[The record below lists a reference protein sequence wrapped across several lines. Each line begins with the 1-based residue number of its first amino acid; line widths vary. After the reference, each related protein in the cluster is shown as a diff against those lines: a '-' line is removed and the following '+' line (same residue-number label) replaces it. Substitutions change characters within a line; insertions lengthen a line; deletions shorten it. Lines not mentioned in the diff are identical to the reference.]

1 MKQTTTTKTDKMIF
15 SYIIG
20 PDKLQKEIT
29 QITLLL
35 FFFISSTLNGH
46 QKIINSNQSETG
58 TSNAPNQERSR
69 ENGLILFCP
78 D

>member
-1 MKQTTTTKTDKMIF
+1 MIF
-15 SYIIG
+15 SHIIR
-20 PDKLQKEIT
+20 PDNVQKEIT

-35 FFFISSTLNGH
+35 FFFISSTLTGH

-69 ENGLILFCP
+69 DEWAHSLLPGLVR
-78 D
+78 